1 MTKRPSLFTGKKSP
15 ADAVSD
21 HRGGVQH
28 AQDVMERIEAAST
41 SQGLHEAIST
51 PKYPKASTREGKRVV
66 TAYLDPEAF
75 RQLKRIAADEDRQ
88 QQDLL
93 LEGINA
99 VFEKRGLSRIA

>member
-1 MTKRPSLFTGKKSP
+1 MTKRPSLFGAKTTAP
-15 ADAVSD
+15 APEAKPP
-21 HRGGVQH
+21 
-28 AQDVMERIEAAST
+28 AAAAASAPEPERR
-41 SQGLHEAIST
+41 EARPDAAPAPIR
-51 PKYPKASTREGKRVV
+51 YPKASTREGKRVV
-66 TAYLDPEAF
+66 TAYISPEAF

>member
-1 MTKRPSLFTGKKSP
+1 MTKRPSLFSPKAATPTREAETAASP
-15 ADAVSD
+15 AAAIPGPEV
-21 HRGGVQH
+21 G
-28 AQDVMERIEAAST
+28 EARPDPAP
-41 SQGLHEAIST
+41 A
-51 PKYPKASTREGKRVV
+51 PVRYPKASTREGKRVV
-66 TAYLDPEAF
+66 TAYISPEAF